1 VLGPG
6 TQVINGQRFDLPQ
19 ASAYQPVAFGP
30 TTQGVPQ
37 VSPTQPAFIGGAGGG
52 GSSSAYGSVMG
63 YGTADNN
70 GTVAQVAANHPFNW
84 KASPTLWVIVGLL
97 TSVFLI
103 GKIHWRKTILEANE
117 GLKFAGASEEARVAA

>member
-1 VLGPG
+1 MLGPG

-52 GSSSAYGSVMG
+52 GSSWAC
-63 YGTADNN
+63 
-70 GTVAQVAANHPFNW
+70 
-84 KASPTLWVIVGLL
+84 SPP
-97 TSVFLI
+97 S
-103 GKIHWRKTILEANE
+103 
-117 GLKFAGASEEARVAA
+117 S